1 MKAKINQSKINVFL
15 TNSIDFQES
24 DEETKSNKRKNMGR
38 GKQKAAKGGKK
49 FRQNLTCLQ
58 QIDETEDEISS
69 DEETT
74 KNNKKQRKQNQ
85 RKQRSSCKKTLISE
99 SEQIEIESETDE
111 EIQCSE
117 SEDSDTDSKDPKKK
131 KVAWKKEWKEGGWTI
146 DPNEHQPY
154 GPKLNLQ
161 GFEVFDEL
169 GYLIRFLPM
178 DYIHN
183 VIIPA
188 TNQAG
193 SRRQSFKD
201 LSLEELMK
209 FLGLMYAMEIV

>member
-1 MKAKINQSKINVFL
+1 M
-15 TNSIDFQES
+15 
-24 DEETKSNKRKNMGR
+24 
-38 GKQKAAKGGKK
+38 
-49 FRQNLTCLQ
+49 
-58 QIDETEDEISS
+58 
-69 DEETT
+69 
-74 KNNKKQRKQNQ
+74 
-85 RKQRSSCKKTLISE
+85 
-99 SEQIEIESETDE
+99 
-111 EIQCSE
+111 
-117 SEDSDTDSKDPKKK
+117 
-131 KVAWKKEWKEGGWTI
+131 
-146 DPNEHQPY
+146 DPNEHEPY

-209 FLGLMYAMEIV
+209 FPNMNSSKYMSHHRFEEILSFLQFSFDPDKDKQIMEFLSAVNDPVNDLAPGPYSWKYNNT

>member
-1 MKAKINQSKINVFL
+1 MQY
-15 TNSIDFQES
+15 
-24 DEETKSNKRKNMGR
+24 
-38 GKQKAAKGGKK
+38 
-49 FRQNLTCLQ
+49 
-58 QIDETEDEISS
+58 
-69 DEETT
+69 
-74 KNNKKQRKQNQ
+74 
-85 RKQRSSCKKTLISE
+85 
-99 SEQIEIESETDE
+99 
-111 EIQCSE
+111 SE

-131 KVAWKKEWKEGGWTI
+131 KDAWKKEWKEGDWTM
-146 DPNEHQPY
+146 DPKEHQPY
-154 GPKLNLQ
+154 GPKLSLQ

-188 TNQAG
+188 TN

-209 FLGLMYAMEIV
+209 FLASCMLWRLLKCQIDTCIGIHHYLIQASFQI